1 MRYIHSAEAV
11 CQGHP
16 DKIADQ
22 ISDAILDEL
31 IKKDPY
37 CKTSIETLITTGLIY
52 VAGEI
57 STDTY
62 VDIPNIARNV
72 LIDIG
77 YIKPEYGFDGYTAG
91 VITTINDQSPE
102 LAIGLPSNSAGDTS
116 IVVGFATNETENY
129 MPLPCNIA
137 NNIVRKIDSLRK
149 DDVIDFFRPD
159 GKSIVTVSY
168 KNNKPVHIDSITVL
182 VQHEPYVSQ
191 DKLKE
196 AVIEEVIKK
205 VVPGNLLTDKTQ
217 IIINPIGRFIIG
229 GPMADTGL
237 TGRKTIADAYGTSAP
252 SGGSAFS
259 GKDPTKID
267 RSASYMARYIAKHIV
282 ASGICNKCKVEM
294 VYIIGGNYPVSIDII
309 TDTNIDKY
317 KLIEKVKEIFDISTT
332 GIIETLDLRKP
343 IYRGT
348 SIYGHFGKSEDIYK
362 WEELDKNIL
371 GELKIG

>member
-1 MRYIHSAEAV
+1 MKYIHSAEAV

-116 IVVGFATNETENY
+116 IVVGYATNETKNY
-129 MPLPCNIA
+129 MPLSCNVA
-137 NNIVRKIDSLRK
+137 NDIVKRIDTLRK

-159 GKSIVTVSY
+159 GKSIVVVSY
-168 KNNKPVHIDSITVL
+168 EDNKPVHIDSITVL
-182 VQHEPYVSQ
+182 IQHEPYISQ
-191 DKLKE
+191 EKLKE
-196 AVIEEVIKK
+196 AVVEEIIKK
-205 VVPGNLLTDKTQ
+205 VVPENLLTDKTQ

-294 VYIIGGNYPVSIDII
+294 VYIIGGNYPISIDII
-309 TDTNIDKY
+309 TDTKIDKD
-317 KLIEKVKEIFDISTT
+317 KLIKKVKEIFDISTT

-362 WEELDKNIL
+362 WEKINKNFIK
-371 GELKIG
+371 ELKVL

>member
-1 MRYIHSAEAV
+1 MKYIHSAEAV

-116 IVVGFATNETENY
+116 IVVGYATNETKNY
-129 MPLPCNIA
+129 MPLSCNVA
-137 NNIVRKIDSLRK
+137 NDIVKRIDTLRK

-159 GKSIVTVSY
+159 GKSIVVVSY
-168 KNNKPVHIDSITVL
+168 EDNKPVHIDSITVL
-182 VQHEPYVSQ
+182 IQHEPYISQ
-191 DKLKE
+191 EKLKE

-205 VVPGNLLTDKTQ
+205 VVPENLLTDKTQ

-294 VYIIGGNYPVSIDII
+294 VYIIGGNYPISIDII
-309 TDTNIDKY
+309 TDTKIDKD
-317 KLIEKVKEIFDISTT
+317 KLIKKVKEIFDISTT

-362 WEELDKNIL
+362 WEKINKNFIK
-371 GELKIG
+371 ELKVL